1 MKQTVKLGQ
10 LTRKLAN
17 CRKLEVS
24 IFNALKAIP
33 VGHVKLKRKLGQLA
47 QTLANTIVFL
57 SPQFVIS
64 LPYINVCVNPSGE
77 FTAHMCRGFEGCTA
91 LTQQEAL

>member
-1 MKQTVKLGQ
+1 MKHTVKLKQ
-10 LTRKLAN
+10 LTRKLSN
-17 CRKLEVS
+17 CRKLEFS
-24 IFNALKAIP
+24 IFNALRAIP

-47 QTLANTIVFL
+47 QTPANATVFL

-64 LPYINVCVNPSGE
+64 LPHINVCVTLSGE
-77 FTAHMCRGFEGCTA
+77 FAAHMCRGLEGCTA

>member
-1 MKQTVKLGQ
+1 MKQTVKLNQ

-17 CRKLEVS
+17 CRKLESS
-24 IFNALKAIP
+24 ISKALRAIP

-47 QTLANTIVFL
+47 QTPANTTVFL
-57 SPQFVIS
+57 SRQFVIS
-64 LPYINVCVNPSGE
+64 LPHISVWVNPFWE
-77 FTAHMCRGFEGCTA
+77 FTAHMCRGFGGCTA

>member
-1 MKQTVKLGQ
+1 MKQTVKLKQ
-10 LTRKLAN
+10 LTRKLSN
-17 CRKLEVS
+17 CRKLESSV
-24 IFNALKAIP
+24 FNALRAIP

-47 QTLANTIVFL
+47 QIQANTTVFL

-64 LPYINVCVNPSGE
+64 LPYINVCVNPYGE
-77 FTAHMCRGFEGCTA
+77 FTAYMCRGLGGCTA

>member
-1 MKQTVKLGQ
+1 MKHIVKLKQ
-10 LTRKLAN
+10 LTRKLSN
-17 CRKLEVS
+17 CRKLEMS

-47 QTLANTIVFL
+47 QAPANTTVFL

-64 LPYINVCVNPSGE
+64 LPHINVCVNPFGE
-77 FTAHMCRGFEGCTA
+77 FTAHMCRGLTGCTA